1 MSSRASNAARE
12 DIRVTVVILIA
23 ISLVLFMFW
32 GRQKCRV
39 RPMQEVF
46 QFEKRSD
53 SAETCEREEIDG
65 RSNPS
70 NESKNSKRLLI
81 LNCESSC
88 AWFTRLET
96 PLVVGFQRSEES
108 RVG

>member
-65 RSNPS
+65 RINPS
-70 NESKNSKRLLI
+70 NESKNS
-81 LNCESSC
+81 ESAY

-96 PLVVGFQRSEES
+96 TLVVGFEY
-108 RVG
+108 VC

>member
-1 MSSRASNAARE
+1 MRSRASNGARQ
-12 DIRVTVVILIA
+12 DVRVTVVILTW
-23 ISLVLFMFW
+23 ISLVLCMFW

-81 LNCESSC
+81 LNCESSY
-88 AWFTRLET
+88 AWFTQVET
-96 PLVVGFQRSEES
+96 TLVVRFEY
-108 RVG
+108 VC